1 MPKNLRKLKKSY
13 EMCGD
18 ALADFWP
25 KLERAQSLADKALRK
40 GREARDSLPSAQ
52 SRLTSADSW
61 VKRTGKEA
69 DKYKDDPT
77 GSKGAGKPDEAKV
90 RAATRDVQH
99 AKSAR
104 SKAQSDVSED
114 DLNRVATQYA
124 GPDGVVVRTEVPRS
138 FADSVLREHSG
149 PAGRQPEYFVDTP
162 EGVDI
167 LNAGS
172 PRALPQREAVIQH
185 MMGQF

>member
-1 MPKNLRKLKKSY
+1 MRNWTGNDFSLGRSNDLQREYTP
-13 EMCGD
+13 D
-18 ALADFWP
+18 AGVYLTDDFN
-25 KLERAQSLADKALRK
+25 RA
-40 GREARDSLPSAQ
+40 
-52 SRLTSADSW
+52 
-61 VKRTGKEA
+61 
-69 DKYKDDPT
+69 
-77 GSKGAGKPDEAKV
+77 
-90 RAATRDVQH
+90 
-99 AKSAR
+99 
-104 SKAQSDVSED
+104 
-114 DLNRVATQYA
+114 ATQYA